1 MSAVVPGGRLFLPLR
16 APDDGKAVVV
26 SPGREGSD
34 LKAFLLAAG
43 HGTRLRPLT
52 DRIPKCLLPIRGIP
66 MLQIWL
72 DTCSY
77 FGIDEV
83 LINIHAH
90 AEAVHEFLRKYPHS
104 GKVRVVEEKELLG
117 SAGTLLKNREWVG
130 SEEFFWVFYADVL
143 NQVDFSAMLRVHR
156 ERKPAATLG
165 ASCVPDPSRCGILDI
180 VEDGTVVDFVEKPL
194 HPRGNLA
201 FSGLLLGTQSLLD
214 AIPLKQPADLGFDV
228 LPRLAGKM
236 VAYPIS
242 NYLLD
247 IGTMENYEMAQSTWP
262 ATHLARGRLND

>member
-1 MSAVVPGGRLFLPLR
+1 MVRVGRLSLPLR
-16 APDDGKAVVV
+16 VRGDEKVAAVLAC
-26 SPGREGSD
+26 SEESK

-52 DRIPKCLLPIRGIP
+52 DKIPKCLLPIRGVP

-72 DTCSY
+72 ETCSH

-90 AEAVHEFLRKYPHS
+90 AEAVHEFLRKHPHGS
-104 GKVRVVEEKELLG
+104 KVRVVEEKELLG

-130 SEEFFWVFYADVL
+130 SEDFFWVFYADVL
-143 NQVDFSAMLRVHR
+143 NQVDFSAMLRVHQAR
-156 ERKPAATLG
+156 RPAATIG
-165 ASCVPDPSRCGILDI
+165 AYRVPDPSRCGILDI
-180 VEDGTVVDFVEKPL
+180 VEDGTVVDFVEKPVR
-194 HPRGNLA
+194 PRGNLA

-228 LPRLAGKM
+228 LPRLVGKM

-242 NYLLD
+242 TYLLD
-247 IGTMENYEMAQSTWP
+247 IGTMENYEIAQSTWP
-262 ATHLARGRLND
+262 GLASVAKES